1 MVLEL
6 WDKRRRQRDQ
16 ATPSN
21 RLRGTEMLCPVRQ
34 LEELLLD
41 VDRPTEQIDVFTS

>member
-6 WDKRRRQRDQ
+6 WDKRRGQRDQ
-16 ATPSN
+16 ATPSG

-34 LEELLLD
+34 FVELLLD
-41 VDRPTEQIDVFTS
+41 VDGPTEQVDVFTS